1 MPDAYV
7 VVAMQEATVNDATL
21 HSVVVPVVY
30 REVSH
35 DFPRPVAAAVVDVDE
50 LVGLAES
57 LQRCT
62 ASAVEVH
69 DTGLF
74 ILGPTGLA

>member
-7 VVAMQEATVNDATL
+7 VAAMQEATVNDATL
-21 HSVVVPVVY
+21 HSVAVPVFC
-30 REVSH
+30 REASH
-35 DFPRPVAAAVVDVDE
+35 DLQRPVAAAVVDVDE

-62 ASAVEVH
+62 ASAVEVQE
-69 DTGLF
+69 TGLF
-74 ILGPTGLA
+74 ILGPTGPA